1 MGRAPRPTSSKSAPA
16 APETRRLVVSSHD
29 GTCRTRVSPHEIS
42 ELIKQ
47 KETFV
52 WLDLQSPRDEDIQLL
67 REEFQFHP
75 LSIEDAPELVEVRG
89 EVYLPLA
96 GFARI
101 NEERAQKGEPTFAN
115 PRNAAAGRRKLP
127 TRQIG
132 DPRTRH
138 DLNRFVWQSW
148 SCNQ

>member
-29 GTCRTRVSPHEIS
+29 GTCRTGVSPHEIS

-75 LSIEDAPELVEVRG
+75 LSIEDA
-89 EVYLPLA
+89 
-96 GFARI
+96 
-101 NEERAQKGEPTFAN
+101 
-115 PRNAAAGRRKLP
+115 
-127 TRQIG
+127 
-132 DPRTRH
+132 TRH
-138 DLNRFVWQSW
+138 HERPKLESFENYYFMVFYALRYPWLAKYERQVTPRSP
-148 SCNQ
+148 